1 MRYLLTGTL
10 TSVLLLINTLVGIV
24 PLMVFALLKLL
35 VPVPAFRDFC
45 FEAVRWIASTWAS
58 INVFIFKACTP
69 THWDI
74 RGQQQLSRD
83 KSVLVISNHQSWVD
97 IPALIAAIHGK
108 APFFT
113 FFLKRELL
121 YVPFLGLAWWALEYP
136 FMRRYTKEQLAKNP
150 ALRGKDLDITRK
162 ACDRLQGRP
171 VALVNYL
178 EGTRFTPQKH
188 QRQNSPYQYLLKPK
202 SGGVAFTLNA
212 MGKQLDSLLD
222 VTVVYPGKRA
232 PSFWEL
238 LSGQVGR
245 VIIDIEQQPL
255 PTRIC
260 EGNYQEDRDFRK
272 EFHDWIGGIWKHK
285 DEKIAHFKEE
295 LQQLAEINDSQ
306 SKA

>member
-1 MRYLLTGTL
+1 MRHLLIGTL
-10 TSVLLLINTLVGIV
+10 TSTLLLLNTLVGMV
-24 PLMVFALLKLL
+24 PLMFFALLKLL
-35 VPVPAFRDFC
+35 IPIPAFKDFC

-58 INVFIFKACTP
+58 INVYIFKAFTP
-69 THWDI
+69 TFWDI

-83 KSVLVISNHQSWVD
+83 RSVLVISNHQSWVD

-113 FFLKRELL
+113 FFLKRQLL

-171 VALVNYL
+171 VSLVNYL
-178 EGTRFTPQKH
+178 EGTRFTPAKQ
-188 QRQNSPYQYLLKPK
+188 QRQNSPYRYLLKPK
-202 SGGVAFTLNA
+202 SGGVAFTLKA

-222 VTVVYPGKRA
+222 VTVVYPGER
-232 PSFWEL
+232 PPTFWEL

-245 VIIDIEQQPL
+245 VIIDLEQQPL
-255 PTRIC
+255 PKEMC
-260 EGNYQEDRDFRK
+260 EGDYQEDRDFRK
-272 EFHDWIGGIWKHK
+272 EFHAWIGGIWEHK
-285 DEKIAHFKEE
+285 DQKIAYFKEE
-295 LQQLAEINDSQ
+295 LKDLPGINDP
-306 SKA
+306 KAQN